1 MFEQIGLRVQNML
14 TILELIINIIGQDV
28 YDQLMSTGD
37 LLFDTE

>member
-28 YDQLMSTGD
+28 YDHLMSTGD